1 VENNT
6 FYHPVMKFQFTFS
19 GGWKLQNTPQQV
31 QMAPDNG
38 DALLILTLAGKGT
51 LEETANKLLEQYN
64 LTLVESKEENIN
76 GLNSILMI
84 ADQKQEAGTI
94 RILSSLIKYEGNI
107 YSLLGISELS
117 KFTKYQPEFLST
129 IRNFKQLTDTDKL
142 NRKPEVIRIKTVP
155 KQMTLQAA
163 FQNFNMPESRFQ
175 ELAILNGMLLNDE
188 LSKGMLIK
196 VVGK

>member
-1 VENNT
+1 
-6 FYHPVMKFQFTFS
+6 MKFQFTFS

-142 NRKPEVIRIKTVP
+142 SRKPEVIRIKTVP

>member
-1 VENNT
+1 VT
-6 FYHPVMKFQFTFS
+6 AS
-19 GGWKLQNTPQQV
+19 
-31 QMAPDNG
+31 
-38 DALLILTLAGKGT
+38 AGKGT

-142 NRKPEVIRIKTVP
+142 SRKPEVIRIKTVP